1 MADAIDPFAGMGF
14 VPQGSAK
21 RTAPAAQIDPFA
33 GYEPQKV
40 APEPVQPK
48 ILAVDDF
55 GRPIYDESTP
65 EGAAAG
71 HDMRNTETRMMEK
84 VGEGATF
91 GLLPYGVAA
100 AKRVAGTPW
109 DQGLKEARDY
119 TEQTS
124 ADYPVASAVGE
135 GIGSM
140 LPLGRIYSLAKP
152 AVEAA
157 TRVAPR
163 VGKYL
168 ANTILGA
175 GVGGVSS
182 AGHDIGMGQTD
193 NLGHDTAVGSE
204 VGAGLSAITPV
215 IGRGLQA
222 IPNMA
227 RGLYTGLKNIYG
239 TSGQEGIA
247 GNVLRE
253 ASGDFANGNAVSPI
267 RGLTLRTPQST
278 NNPGLMKLEDALGAD
293 QAGTIVDTSQ
303 HVVKG
308 TTPGQLKTLA
318 EALLPGYAGEEP
330 VILANEASRKGVNAV
345 RGVNSALI
353 DIGRQKWSDPAL
365 SGVTFDGDA
374 LAKGVASDVAR
385 LPASFRNEVTGPQG
399 MLGPFLTEIQEL
411 GPNPSLQDLNSIRSR
426 LLGVARDA
434 SSGPQPNS
442 VKATAANSM
451 AGSILDR
458 MGADASIAGRESSVI
473 PGGIT
478 EKIMPNGTVQSVHVP
493 AQITPGVDANPEAW
507 AAYQAARDFT
517 RGHHTATG
525 YSEFDRILH
534 PNNSGNFQG
543 NAERQ
548 FGQFFDV
555 GSGTD
560 AGLQRLSGL
569 ANFARTHGAND
580 VADNLEQAMQNYHR
594 TAILKA
600 ARTGGQVDAA
610 GNPIINP
617 AAMFKAVNVNMPAV
631 VNSPVQLSPGV
642 APIAHELS
650 NVGTAASYLNRPNA
664 VTGARGS
671 ATFDRLK
678 SNDLVSAILGQSGS
692 SALGAGLGGYEAYQN
707 GPEGI
712 SPFVRIPLG
721 MVAGAAAAHLVGPL
735 AGKAINAIPMTGA
748 LTSGPAKAIEKKLA
762 GALADPKEY
771 NRLMQALM
779 PEGPDMLAPG
789 AISRSVPWAAWA
801 ATPSIT
807 AGGKQ

>member
-1 MADAIDPFAGMGF
+1 MADALDPFLALGLK
-14 VPQGSAK
+14 PQSIGTG
-21 RTAPAAQIDPFA
+21 TAPAAPDDPFA
-33 GYEPQKV
+33 ALGLAPQKV
-40 APEPVQPK
+40 APEPVRPK
-48 ILAVDDF
+48 ILAVNPFD

-65 EGAAAG
+65 EGSAAA
-71 HDMRNTETRMMEK
+71 HAMQNTETRMLEK
-84 VGEGATF
+84 VGEGATL

-109 DQGLKEARDY
+109 DQGLKEAQNY
-119 TEQTS
+119 TAQTS
-124 ADYPVASAVGE
+124 SDYPDASAVAE
-135 GIGSM
+135 GVGSM
-140 LPLGRIYSLAKP
+140 LPLARIYSFAKP

-157 TRVAPR
+157 ARVAPR
-163 VGKYL
+163 VGGYL

-175 GVGGVSS
+175 GVGGASS

-193 NLGHDTAVGSE
+193 NLGHDIATGLALG
-204 VGAGLSAITPV
+204 GGLSAIAPV

-253 ASGDFANGNAVSPI
+253 FSGNFANGTATPPI
-267 RGLTLRTPQST
+267 PGLALRTAQST
-278 NNPGLMKLEDALGAD
+278 GNPGLMALEDALGPT
-293 QAGTIVDTSQ
+293 QSGTAVAPGQQVI
-303 HVVKG
+303 KG
-308 TTPGQLKTLA
+308 TTPDQRMTLA
-318 EALLPGYAGEEP
+318 QALLPGYAGEEP
-330 VILANEASRKGVNAV
+330 AILLNGASANGVNAL
-345 RGVNSALI
+345 GKVNAALK
-353 DIGRQKWSDPAL
+353 DIGQQKWNDPAL
-365 SGVTFDGDA
+365 
-374 LAKGVASDVAR
+374 ASVQFNGPRIASNVSQDIAGM
-385 LPASFRNEVTGPQG
+385 PASWRNEVTGPQG
-399 MLGPFLTEIQEL
+399 TLGPFINELHEL
-411 GPNPSLQDLNSIRSR
+411 GPNASIADINSIRSR
-426 LLGVARDA
+426 LLTAARDA
-434 SSGPQPNS
+434 ASGPSPNS
-442 VKATAANSM
+442 VKAAAANAM
-451 AGSILDR
+451 ADNIITH
-458 MGADASIAGRESSVI
+458 MGTD
-473 PGGIT
+473 PGF
-478 EKIMPNGTVQSVHVP
+478 
-493 AQITPGVDANPEAW
+493 NPVAMK
-507 AAYQAARDFT
+507 AYQDARDFT
-517 RGHHTATG
+517 RGYHKATG
-525 YSEFDRILH
+525 YNEFDSVFH
-534 PNNSGNFQG
+534 PNGSGNMQG
-543 NAERQ
+543 NDEKL
-548 FGQFFDV
+548 FGRFFDTNN
-555 GSGTD
+555 GTG
-560 AGLQRLSGL
+560 AGLERLGGL

-594 TAILKA
+594 TSILNA

-617 AAMFKAVNVNMPAV
+617 AAMSKAVDVNMPAV

-650 NVGTAASYLNRPNA
+650 NVGTAAGFLNRPAA

-707 GPEGI
+707 GPESI

-721 MVAGAAAAHLVGPL
+721 MVAGAAASHLVGPL
-735 AGKAINAIPMTGA
+735 AGKAINAFPMTRA
-748 LTSGPAKAIEKKLA
+748 LTSGPATAIEKKLA
-762 GALADPKEY
+762 GALADPQEY
-771 NRLMQALM
+771 NRLMQVLM